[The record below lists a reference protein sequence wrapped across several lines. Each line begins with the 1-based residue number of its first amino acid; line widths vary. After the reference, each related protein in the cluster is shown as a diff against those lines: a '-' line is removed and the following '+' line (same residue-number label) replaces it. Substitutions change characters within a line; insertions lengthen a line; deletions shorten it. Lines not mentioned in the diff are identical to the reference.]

1 MSLQEEVAQIFRN
14 WGSGMLEVE
23 RKALREKASKY
34 TVDDWKAEHIVYVA
48 GSGALTGAIGGP
60 VGLAAILPD
69 LFWCKKVGTQ
79 GCLGIGYIK
88 GYVIDYENDMNMIL
102 AVWSDLAEAT
112 VSVPVGK
119 VGIKISNKILPKVAG
134 KVVEKV
140 ILKGSSKIGAKLAAK
155 AASKAATKLTAKLA
169 AKTGVGWIPLIGGVV
184 SAGINWWLLSGLLD
198 AAETYYKSDYIVL
211 KDDEISS
218 LA

>member
-1 MSLQEEVAQIFRN
+1 MSLQEEIAQVFKN
-14 WGSGMLEVE
+14 WGSDLLEAE
-23 RKALREKASKY
+23 RKALREKAAKY
-34 TVDDWKAEHIVYVA
+34 TVSDWKAEHIAYVV
-48 GSGALTGAIGGP
+48 GSGVLTGAIGGP

-69 LFWCKKVGTQ
+69 LLWCKKVGTQ

-88 GYVIDYENDMNMIL
+88 GYDIDYENDMNMIL
-102 AVWSDLAEAT
+102 AVWSDLAEAA
-112 VSVPVGK
+112 VSVPAGK
-119 VGIKISNKILPKVAG
+119 VGIKVSNKILPKVAG

-140 ILKGSSKIGAKLAAK
+140 ILKGSSKIGATLAAK

-184 SAGINWWLLSGLLD
+184 SGGINWWLLSGLLD
-198 AAETYYKSDYIVL
+198 AADAYYKSDYIVL